1 MSPNGAIE
9 RILEV
14 SAEAQIKRREAA
26 DDSPAFHNLTGAII
40 AYGKALG
47 LLSKLKEVR
56 ALCVVGIALL
66 FIIFNGGIDVG
77 FSNHTNL
84 LPVVRRILN
93 PDYLPGDF
101 GITLRFYHH
110 RVFAYLIAGCATL
123 WGEDRALIILNVAG
137 MLCLSAALYY
147 LCRVLRI
154 SLLGFLVGGIF
165 IALNVGWAGLG
176 LELNNFVGNREIQPP
191 TFAHAFML
199 TAVASL
205 LKRRYRLT
213 AWLAGLV
220 TLSHVQIGIIFVIVL
235 IPFYVAKIK
244 QFRAKQILYMA
255 LLFLIPASFSLW
267 HLFRMMQQGLMGSA
281 FSLYYIN
288 FRLPHHFELMS
299 IAAAAWVTANVLL
312 QAGVYEWLRRTG
324 RSEFR
329 MIGILLLIS
338 LMLAILAVAHLVDYY
353 WLKNVTLL
361 ELQFLRLSPFITV
374 FGVLSLL
381 VALQFWAEVGARCKG
396 RASLAVLSLST
407 PALFVVAAL
416 WSPTRLV
423 QEVRLERYRLVQVNI
438 YEDGHSPWVEICR
451 WIGAHAPSDTVYITP
466 PGNEGFTYLSN
477 RSNVV
482 EFKTD
487 PDGAEYLAEWLV
499 RLSDLAGGSLPNGHG
514 FENLKLLNEAFA
526 ALPPASLVAI
536 GERYHAKYAVL
547 PASSAVDFE
556 VLHRNEQYRLVRL
569 PSKESE
575 LQPTGREVLR

>member
-1 MSPNGAIE
+1 VQSQLIE
-9 RILEV
+9 KNLE
-14 SAEAQIKRREAA
+14 
-26 DDSPAFHNLTGAII
+26 I
-40 AYGKALG
+40 ARKSTQTTTPLEEMHRSIALRFAKH
-47 LLSKLKEVR
+47 LLN
-56 ALCVVGIALL
+56 ALSVVGIALL

-77 FSNHTNL
+77 YSNHSNL

-123 WGEDRALIILNVAG
+123 WGEDRALIILNVTG

-176 LELNNFVGNREIQPP
+176 LEWNNFVGNSEIQPP

-199 TAVASL
+199 VAVASL
-205 LKRRYRLT
+205 LQRRYKLT
-213 AWLAGLV
+213 ALLAGLV
-220 TLSHVQIGIIFVIVL
+220 TLAHVQIGIIFVILL
-235 IPFYVAKIK
+235 IPFYLAKIK

-255 LLFLIPASFSLW
+255 LLFLTPASFSLW
-267 HLFRMMQQGLMGSA
+267 NLFRMTQQGLIAST
-281 FSLYYIN
+281 FSLDYIN

-299 IAAAAWVTANVLL
+299 ITATAWVTAHLLL
-312 QAGVYEWLRRTG
+312 QAGVYEWLRRAG
-324 RSEFR
+324 RSESR
-329 MIGILLLIS
+329 MVGTLLLIS
-338 LMLAILAVAHLVDYY
+338 LMLAILAVAHFIDYY
-353 WLKNVTLL
+353 WLKNVTFL
-361 ELQFLRLSPFITV
+361 EFQFLRLSPIITV

-381 VALQFWAEVGARCKG
+381 VALQVWAEVGVRRKG
-396 RASLAVLSLST
+396 RASLAPLST
-407 PALFVVAAL
+407 PALLVVAAL
-416 WSPTRLV
+416 WSPTLLV
-423 QEVRLERYRLVQVNI
+423 QEARLERHRLVQVNK
-438 YEDGHSPWVEICR
+438 YEDEHSPWVEICR

-477 RSNVV
+477 RSNIV

-499 RLSDLAGGSLPNGHG
+499 RLRDLAGGSLPNGRG

-526 ALPPASLVAI
+526 ALPPASLIVI
-536 GERYHAKYAVL
+536 GAKYHARYAVL
-547 PASSAVDFE
+547 PATSAADFE
-556 VLHRNEQYRLVRL
+556 VLYQNEQYRLVEL
-569 PSKESE
+569 PSK
-575 LQPTGREVLR
+575 

>member
-1 MSPNGAIE
+1 MIA
-9 RILEV
+9 
-14 SAEAQIKRREAA
+14 IKR
-26 DDSPAFHNLTGAII
+26 DSAKA
-40 AYGKALG
+40 GKRMATSLDATHPSIDQPLRFAKH
-47 LLSKLKEVR
+47 LLS

-93 PDYLPGDF
+93 PHYLPGDF

-123 WGEDRALIILNVAG
+123 WGEHRSLIILHVAG

-154 SLLGFLVGGIF
+154 PLLGFLVAGIF
-165 IALNVGWAGLG
+165 IALNVGWTGLG
-176 LELNNFVGNREIQPP
+176 LELNNFVGNREIQTP
-191 TFAHAFML
+191 TFAHASML
-199 TAVASL
+199 MAVATL
-205 LKRRYRLT
+205 LKGRYGST
-213 AWLAGLV
+213 ACLAGLV
-220 TLSHVQIGIIFVIVL
+220 TLFHVQIGVIFVLLL
-235 IPFYVAKIK
+235 IPFYAAKIK
-244 QFRAKQILYMA
+244 QFGAKQISYMA
-255 LLFLIPASFSLW
+255 VLFLIPASFSLW
-267 HLFRMMQQGLMGSA
+267 HLFRMMQQGLMAST

-299 IAAAAWVTANVLL
+299 IAAATWVTGHLVL
-312 QAGVYEWLRRTG
+312 QAGLYEWLRRTG

-329 MIGILLLIS
+329 MIGVLLLLS
-338 LMLAILAVAHLVDYY
+338 LILAILDVAHLVDYY

-361 ELQFLRLSPFITV
+361 EFQFLRLSPFITV

-381 VALQFWAEVGARCKG
+381 VALQVWAGVGARRKG
-396 RASLAVLSLST
+396 RASLAGLLT
-407 PALFVVAAL
+407 PALLVVAVL
-416 WSPTRLV
+416 WSPKRLV
-423 QEVRLERYRLVQVNI
+423 REARLERHRLVQVNI
-438 YEDGHSPWVEICR
+438 YEDGHSPWIDICR

-477 RSNVV
+477 RSNIV

-499 RLSDLAGGSLPNGHG
+499 RLRDLAGGSLPDGRG
-514 FENLKLLNEAFA
+514 FENIELLNKAFA
-526 ALPPASLVAI
+526 ALPPASLIAI

-575 LQPTGREVLR
+575 

>member
-1 MSPNGAIE
+1 MEFARKNA
-9 RILEV
+9 RITTPQ
-14 SAEAQIKRREAA
+14 EAMHR
-26 DDSPAFHNLTGAII
+26 SI
-40 AYGKALG
+40 ALRIAKHF
-47 LLSKLKEVR
+47 LS

-77 FSNHTNL
+77 YSNHSNL

-123 WGEDRALIILNVAG
+123 WGENRALIILSVAG

-176 LELNNFVGNREIQPP
+176 LEWNNFVGNSEIQTP

-199 TAVASL
+199 MAVASL
-205 LKRRYRLT
+205 LQRRYKLT
-213 AWLAGLV
+213 ALLAGLV
-220 TLSHVQIGIIFVIVL
+220 TLAHVQIGIIFVIVL
-235 IPFYVAKIK
+235 TPFYVAKIK
-244 QFRAKQILYMA
+244 HFRAKQILYMA

-267 HLFRMMQQGLMGSA
+267 NLFRMTQQGLIAST

-288 FRLPHHFELMS
+288 FRLPHHFELWSM
-299 IAAAAWVTANVLL
+299 AAASWVTAHLVL

-324 RSEFR
+324 RSESR
-329 MIGILLLIS
+329 MIGTLLVIS
-338 LMLAILAVAHLVDYY
+338 LILAILAAAHLLDYY
-353 WLKNVTLL
+353 WLKNITLL
-361 ELQFLRLSPFITV
+361 QFQFLRLSPFITV

-381 VALQFWAEVGARCKG
+381 VALQVWAEAGVRRKG
-396 RASLAVLSLST
+396 RASLAVLST
-407 PALFVVAAL
+407 PALLVVAAL
-416 WSPTRLV
+416 WSPALLV
-423 QEVRLERYRLVQVNI
+423 QEAHLERHRLVQVNI
-438 YEDGHSPWVEICR
+438 YEDEHSPWVEICR
-451 WIGAHAPSDTVYITP
+451 WIGAHAPSDSVYITP

-477 RSNVV
+477 RSTIV

-499 RLSDLAGGSLPNGHG
+499 RLRDLAGGSLPNGRG
-514 FENLKLLNEAFA
+514 FENLKLLNDAFA
-526 ALPPASLVAI
+526 ALPPASLIEI
-536 GERYHAKYAVL
+536 GAKYHARYAVL
-547 PASSAVDFE
+547 PASSAVNFE
-556 VLHRNEQYRLVRL
+556 VLYQNEEYRLVGL
-569 PSKESE
+569 PSK
-575 LQPTGREVLR
+575 